1 MAFKHYLNFLSLP
14 SVSTIEI
21 AEPIGFDGASYKV
34 KQDDKRFGRDIIIAN
49 EDTELTFTR
58 DYFEQIQITQILPSG
73 EMFNYASQGF
83 DYLLDIFQN
92 DGWEG
97 KVEYIIEK
105 DEVSFTTGIFSYYT
119 SIVEFDNIKV
129 KIIQNTNRE
138 VLKRLEDTD
147 IDAFNSLALD
157 GREIEPCETT
167 NILLKAKPIIQESNF
182 SAPLGDIT
190 YSQCID
196 VSNSFLASFWFNSIR
211 QITKS
216 EILNTYTNFELSSQR
231 NSNGTAWI
239 PSLDNFR
246 IIKAINK
253 LNDINIEVKLNFKTE
268 IFNEQ
273 GFSTISRVD
282 GYIVKGAFGTTF
294 LDNCYFP
301 STGSGIE
308 ANTFKFYE
316 SGLVGTGTSP
326 SGQPVTQSSSVDSIF
341 NVNVGNLDVGGQIWF
356 VFLCT
361 SNSRFAICKNTQINS
376 SFSITATST
385 YVDTVVKGIRLIDL
399 IKHNVQSIVEM
410 PVEAPEYDVNG
421 EHYDNF
427 AFNGLLL
434 GQITDKPFYN
444 KFKDLM
450 NIPLETCSDYQIN
463 PNFLQI
469 FPYAGFYEDIELAVF
484 DELPSFTSNSMF
496 SKQYTLKNAEFKYSR
511 SSSERETNRKNSIDD
526 VHTETQKYIT
536 DSVDGS
542 LKVDIKHIRSA
553 FLIEQARQR
562 AFENQETTSLQND
575 DNLFLLKCVTLAPGS
590 EGTFS
595 SVLLQQINPTNN
607 NLQILNNNEDGDGID
622 FNWTLLG
629 FSVGDTF
636 FIDEGQNN
644 GEYTVISI
652 TSTILELDKN
662 TGVPPF
668 AGEGFVKLRWF
679 YTDVDFTNQTNED
692 YALIEGVANPDRYSN
707 LDYSWGRN
715 IQRWYPYL
723 ASATKFKPNDVIK
736 TSSFRINGN
745 LVTRKNSETENISD
759 SANILNSDIAS
770 LKILNPFNH
779 TVKVYAPFNI
789 VTQLIEDIRD
799 VKGYVSVNLN
809 DGRMIKGYIQNMD
822 YTWITE
828 ELDLVLE
835 EKFISDFME
844 IDLTVNLDT
853 TTTTTI
859 TNPNYPTKTDLK
871 SFQINNIFVT
881 LYDSVDNTLYPPT
894 RFTNVKING
903 VQYTDITLFSDALTL
918 LINSQNE

>member
-1 MAFKHYLNFLSLP
+1 MGFKHYLNFLSLP
-14 SVSTIEI
+14 SVGTIEI

-73 EMFNYASQGF
+73 ETFNYASQGF

-105 DEVSFTTGIFSYYT
+105 DDINFTTGVFSYYT
-119 SIVEFDNIKV
+119 SIVEFDMIKV

-138 VLKRLEDTD
+138 VLKRLDDTD
-147 IDAFNSLALD
+147 IDAFNDKALD
-157 GREIEPCETT
+157 DRQITACETT
-167 NILLKAKPIIQESNF
+167 NILLKAKPIIQESTF

-246 IIKAINK
+246 IVKAINK
-253 LNDINIEVKLNFKTE
+253 LNDINIEIKLNFKTE
-268 IFNEQ
+268 IDDEQ
-273 GFSTISRVD
+273 GFPSVSRVD
-282 GYIVKGAFGTTF
+282 GYVVKGAFGTTF
-294 LDNCYFP
+294 LDNFYNP
-301 STGSGIE
+301 GSGSGIQ
-308 ANTFKFYE
+308 ANTFMYYQ

-326 SGQPVTQSSSVDSIF
+326 SGQPVTQSSTVDSIF

-356 VFLCT
+356 VFLCG

-376 SFSITATST
+376 SFSVTATST
-385 YVDTVVKGIRLIDL
+385 SIDTVVKGIRLIDL
-399 IKHNVQSIVEM
+399 IKHNVKSIVDM
-410 PVEAPEYDVNG
+410 PVDAPEYDLGG

-434 GQITDKPFYN
+434 GQIIDKPFYN

-463 PNFLQI
+463 PDSIEIL
-469 FPYAGFYEDIELAVF
+469 PYADFYEDTELAVF
-484 DELPSFTSNSMF
+484 DELPSFTSSSMF
-496 SKQYTLKNAEFKYSR
+496 SKQYTLKNADFKYNR
-511 SSSERETNRKNSIDD
+511 SSSERETNSKNSIDD

-536 DSVDGS
+536 DTVDGS
-542 LKVDIKHIRSA
+542 LKVEIKHIRSA

-575 DNLFLLKCVTLAPGS
+575 DNLFLLKCITLEPGT
-590 EGTFS
+590 EGTFNA
-595 SVLLQQINPTNN
+595 VLLQQINPTNN
-607 NLQILNNNEDGDGID
+607 NLQILNNNEDGDGIE

-629 FSVGDTF
+629 FSVGDAF

-644 GEYTVISI
+644 GQYTVISI
-652 TSTILELDKN
+652 TSSILELDKN
-662 TGVPPF
+662 TGVPTF
-668 AGEGFVKLRWF
+668 SGEGFVKLRWF
-679 YTDVDFTNQTNED
+679 YTDVDFTNQTNENYD
-692 YALIEGVANPDRYSN
+692 LIEGVANPDKYSN

-723 ASATKFKPNDVIK
+723 ASATRFKPNDVIK
-736 TSSFRINGN
+736 TSSFKINRN
-745 LVTRKNSETENISD
+745 LVTRKNSETESVYD
-759 SANILNSDIAS
+759 SADINNSYIS
-770 LKILNPFNH
+770 GLKILNPFNH

-809 DGRMIKGYIQNMD
+809 DGRMIKGYVQSMD

-835 EKFISDFME
+835 EKFISDFMR
-844 IDLTVNLDT
+844 IDLIVNEDN

-881 LYDSVDNTLYPPT
+881 LYDSYENALYPPT
-894 RFTNVKING
+894 RFVNVKIDGDNH
-903 VQYTDITLFSDALTL
+903 TDIIEFSDALTE
-918 LINSQNE
+918 LINAQNE

>member
-1 MAFKHYLNFLSLP
+1 MGFKHYLNFLSLP
-14 SVSTIEI
+14 SVGTIQI

-58 DYFEQIQITQILPSG
+58 DYFEQIQITQILPNG
-73 EMFNYASQGF
+73 EIFNYASQGF
-83 DYLLDIFQN
+83 DYLLDIFNN

-105 DEVSFTTGIFSYYT
+105 DDVTFTTGIFSYYT

-147 IDAFNSLALD
+147 IDAFNNKALD
-157 GREIEPCETT
+157 GRDITACATT
-167 NILLKAKPIIQESNF
+167 NILLKAKPIVENSQWINETKIYNF
-182 SAPLGDIT
+182 IGAG
-190 YSQCID
+190 
-196 VSNSFLASFWFNSIR
+196 NGFNPFR
-211 QITKS
+211 QIIKS
-216 EILNTYTNFELSSQR
+216 GIRNTLTPFEDQVSWNFTGSNPFINFNYIDAVSYLS
-231 NSNGTAWI
+231 
-239 PSLDNFR
+239 
-246 IIKAINK
+246 
-253 LNDINIEVKLNFKTE
+253 DININFKLKGTANRSGGADINIIYLFCFKCRPADFQFNFTNAVVRYE
-268 IFNEQ
+268 IDLTTLTSVNFDTDFSINLNDMEIGERIYCYFYYSRIFN
-273 GFSTISRVD
+273 GGNIS
-282 GYIVKGAFGTTF
+282 ISF
-294 LDNCYFP
+294 
-301 STGSGIE
+301 E
-308 ANTFKFYE
+308 E
-316 SGLVGTGTSP
+316 SE
-326 SGQPVTQSSSVDSIF
+326 F
-341 NVNVGNLDVGGQIWF
+341 NI
-356 VFLCT
+356 
-361 SNSRFAICKNTQINS
+361 S
-376 SFSITATST
+376 ATST
-385 YVDTVVKGIRLIDL
+385 SIDTVVKGIRLIDL
-399 IKHNVQSIVEM
+399 LKHNVKSIVDM
-410 PVEAPEYDVNG
+410 PLNAPEYDLGG

-434 GQITDKPFYN
+434 GQITDRPFYN
-444 KFKDLM
+444 QFKDLM
-450 NIPLETCSDYQIN
+450 NIPMETCSDYQIN
-463 PNFLQI
+463 PNSIEIL
-469 FPYAGFYEDIELAVF
+469 PYSDYYEDIELAVF
-484 DELPSFTSNSMF
+484 DELPSFSSNSMF
-496 SKQYTLKNAEFKYSR
+496 SKQYTLKNTEFKYSR
-511 SSSERETNRKNSIDD
+511 SSSERETNRENSIDD
-526 VHTETQKYIT
+526 VHTETQKFIT

-542 LKVDIKHIRSA
+542 LKVEIKHIRSA

-562 AFENQETTSLQND
+562 AFENQNTTSLQND
-575 DNLFLLKCVTLAPGS
+575 DNLFLLKCVTLDEGS
-590 EGTFS
+590 EGTFGA
-595 SVLLQQINPTNN
+595 VLLQQIDPLTNN
-607 NLQILNNNEDGDGID
+607 LKILNNNEDGDGID

-644 GEYTVISI
+644 GEYTVVSI
-652 TSTILELDKN
+652 TSTVLELDKV

-668 AGEGFVKLRWF
+668 SGEEFIKMRWF
-679 YTDVDFTNQTNED
+679 YTDVTYVNQTNQT
-692 YALIEGVANPDRYSN
+692 YSLIEGVANPNDYSN

-745 LVTRKNSETENISD
+745 LVTRKDSETENVSD
-759 SANILNSDIAS
+759 SADILNSDIAS

-799 VKGYVSVNLN
+799 IKGYVSVNLN
-809 DGRMIKGYIQNMD
+809 DGRIIKGYVQNMD

-881 LYDSVDNTLYPPT
+881 LYDSVDNELYPPT
-894 RFTNVKING
+894 RFVNIKING
-903 VQYTDITLFSDALTL
+903 VQYADITLFSDALTE
-918 LINSQNE
+918 LINAQNE

>member
-1 MAFKHYLNFLSLP
+1 MGFKHKLNFLSLP
-14 SVSTIEI
+14 SVGTIEI

-73 EMFNYASQGF
+73 EVFNYASQGF

-105 DEVSFTTGIFSYYT
+105 DDVSFTTGIFSYYT

-147 IDAFNSLALD
+147 IDAFNNKSLD
-157 GREIEPCETT
+157 GRDITPCETT
-167 NILLKAKPIIQESNF
+167 NILLKAKPIIESSQWINETKIYSF
-182 SAPLGDIT
+182 SGAG
-190 YSQCID
+190 
-196 VSNSFLASFWFNSIR
+196 NGFNPFR

-216 EILNTYTNFELSSQR
+216 GIRNTLTPFEDQIQWNFTGPIPFINFSYVDAKSYLS
-231 NSNGTAWI
+231 NITINFKLKGTANRI
-239 PSLDNFR
+239 GGSNTNIIYLLFFKCKPVDFDYFYVNSDILYTIDLTTNTTVNFDTDFSINLDKMEIGER
-246 IIKAINK
+246 I
-253 LNDINIEVKLNFKTE
+253 
-268 IFNEQ
+268 
-273 GFSTISRVD
+273 
-282 GYIVKGAFGTTF
+282 Y
-294 LDNCYFP
+294 CYF
-301 STGSGIE
+301 SYSRISGGGDISISFE
-308 ANTFKFYE
+308 E
-316 SGLVGTGTSP
+316 SE
-326 SGQPVTQSSSVDSIF
+326 F
-341 NVNVGNLDVGGQIWF
+341 NI
-356 VFLCT
+356 
-361 SNSRFAICKNTQINS
+361 S
-376 SFSITATST
+376 ATST
-385 YVDTVVKGIRLIDL
+385 SIDTVVKGIRLIDL
-399 IKHNVQSIVEM
+399 IKHNVKSIVDM
-410 PVEAPEYDVNG
+410 PVEAPEYDLGG

-450 NIPLETCSDYQIN
+450 NIPMETCSDYQIN
-463 PNFLQI
+463 PNSIEIL
-469 FPYAGFYEDIELAVF
+469 PYSYYYEDTELAVF

-511 SSSERETNRKNSIDD
+511 SSSERETNRQNSIDD
-526 VHTETQKYIT
+526 VHTETQKFIT

-575 DNLFLLKCVTLAPGS
+575 DNLFLLKCITLEPES

-595 SVLLQQINPTNN
+595 AVLLQQINPTNN

-636 FIDEGQNN
+636 FIDEGQNE
-644 GEYTVISI
+644 GTYTVISI
-652 TSTILELDKN
+652 TSTILELEKN
-662 TGVPPF
+662 TGIPPF
-668 AGEGFVKLRWF
+668 SGEEFIKLRWF
-679 YTDVDFTNQTNED
+679 YTDVTYVNQTNEG
-692 YALIEGVANPDRYSN
+692 YELIEGVANPNDYSN

-736 TSSFRINGN
+736 TSSFKINGN
-745 LVTRKNSETENISD
+745 LVTRKDGEGANVSD
-759 SANILNSDIAS
+759 SADIDNSDIAS

-779 TVKVYAPFNI
+779 SVKVYAPFNV

-809 DGRMIKGYIQNMD
+809 DDRMIKGYIQNME

-844 IDLTVNLDT
+844 IDLTVNIDN

-881 LYDSVDNTLYPPT
+881 LYNSVDNELYPPT

-903 VQYTDITLFSDALTL
+903 EQYTDKTLFSDALTE

>member
-1 MAFKHYLNFLSLP
+1 MGFKHYLNFLSLP
-14 SVSTIEI
+14 SVGTIEI

-58 DYFEQIQITQILPSG
+58 DYFEQIQITQILPNG
-73 EMFNYASQGF
+73 EIFNYASQGF
-83 DYLLDIFQN
+83 DYLLDIFNN

-105 DEVSFTTGIFSYYT
+105 DDVSFTTGIFSYYT
-119 SIVEFDNIKV
+119 SVVEFDNIKV

-147 IDAFNSLALD
+147 IDAFNNKALD
-157 GREIEPCETT
+157 GRDITPCATT
-167 NILLKAKPIIQESNF
+167 NILLKAKPIIGESSWEKTSNF
-182 SAPLGDIT
+182 GYT
-190 YSQCID
+190 YSNLTRYINPTRQIV
-196 VSNSFLASFWFNSIR
+196 VSNINNTLTSFDDVENNLASAMQNFKYIIAQNDISNMNLKSNVNLKLIFNITVGGR
-211 QITKS
+211 GITKLHYG
-216 EILNTYTNFELSSQR
+216 I
-231 NSNGTAWI
+231 W
-239 PSLDNFR
+239 
-246 IIKAINK
+246 
-253 LNDINIEVKLNFKTE
+253 
-268 IFNEQ
+268 Q
-273 GFSTISRVD
+273 G
-282 GYIVKGAFGTTF
+282 
-294 LDNCYFP
+294 
-301 STGSGIE
+301 
-308 ANTFKFYE
+308 NTFNPSSADYGVLYTDDYTGNPGEEHFINENFDFNFPFIPRGYNFSFFWSFQSFI
-316 SGLVGTGTSP
+316 SGG
-326 SGQPVTQSSSVDSIF
+326 VTWLF
-341 NVNVGNLDVGGQIWF
+341 NNCDVNI
-356 VFLCT
+356 
-361 SNSRFAICKNTQINS
+361 I
-376 SFSITATST
+376 ATST
-385 YVDTVVKGIRLIDL
+385 SIDTVVKGIRLIDL
-399 IKHNVQSIVEM
+399 LKHNAKSIVDI
-410 PVEAPEYDVNG
+410 PLYAPEYDLDG
-421 EHYDNF
+421 EHYNNF

-434 GQITDKPFYN
+434 GQITNKPFYN
-444 KFKDLM
+444 QFKDLM
-450 NIPLETCSDYQIN
+450 NIPMETCSDYQIN
-463 PNFLQI
+463 SNNIEIL
-469 FPYAGFYEDIELAVF
+469 PYSDFYKDVELAIF
-484 DELPSFTSNSMF
+484 DELPSFSSNSIF
-496 SKQYTLKNAEFKYSR
+496 SKQYTLKNADFKYNR
-511 SSSERETNRKNSIDD
+511 SSSERETNSENSIDD
-526 VHTETQKYIT
+526 VHTETQKFIT

-562 AFENQETTSLQND
+562 AFDNQETTSLQND
-575 DNLFLLKCVTLAPGS
+575 DNLFLLKCVTLAPSS
-590 EGTFS
+590 EGTFGA
-595 SVLLQQINPTNN
+595 VLLQQIDSLTNN
-607 NLQILNNNEDGDGID
+607 LKILNNNQDGDGID

-629 FSVGDTF
+629 FKVGDTF

-644 GEYTVISI
+644 GEYTVVSI
-652 TSTILELDKN
+652 TSTVLELDKV

-668 AGEGFVKLRWF
+668 AGEEFIKMRWF
-679 YTDVDFTNQTNED
+679 YTDVVYTNQTNET
-692 YALIEGVANPDRYSN
+692 YSLIQGVANSDKYSN

-723 ASATKFKPNDVIK
+723 ASATKFKFNDIIK
-736 TSSFRINGN
+736 TSSFKINGN
-745 LVTRKNSETENISD
+745 LVTRKDSETENVSD
-759 SANILNSDIAS
+759 SADILNSDIAS

-844 IDLTVNLDT
+844 IDLTVNIDT

-881 LYDSVDNTLYPPT
+881 LYNSVDNELYPPS

-903 VQYTDITLFSDALTL
+903 LQYTDIILFSDALTE
-918 LINSQNE
+918 LINAQNE

>member
-1 MAFKHYLNFLSLP
+1 MFKHYLNFLSLP
-14 SVSTIEI
+14 SVGTIEI

-105 DEVSFTTGIFSYYT
+105 DNLTFTTGIFSYYT

-147 IDAFNSLALD
+147 IDAFNNKALD
-157 GREIEPCETT
+157 GRDITPCATT
-167 NILLKAKPIIQESNF
+167 NILLKAKPIIQSSEWNVGSSITFDEIQADYFNYSNQVLKYDIQNTLSYIQGLSNNRYDYPYLYAATRLTEVKLDITNLDVSMI
-182 SAPLGDIT
+182 SAPGQQGFRYLWVEIVVASTNTSVWSKLIACTINPFSLAPSYPGLPWSPEFNDT
-190 YSQCID
+190 YSVDIPPIEQGQTLLIYFQLNGGL
-196 VSNSFLASFWFNSIR
+196 STIFNSM
-211 QITKS
+211 
-216 EILNTYTNFELSSQR
+216 
-231 NSNGTAWI
+231 
-239 PSLDNFR
+239 
-246 IIKAINK
+246 
-253 LNDINIEVKLNFKTE
+253 DINI
-268 IFNEQ
+268 
-273 GFSTISRVD
+273 S
-282 GYIVKGAFGTTF
+282 
-294 LDNCYFP
+294 
-301 STGSGIE
+301 
-308 ANTFKFYE
+308 
-316 SGLVGTGTSP
+316 
-326 SGQPVTQSSSVDSIF
+326 
-341 NVNVGNLDVGGQIWF
+341 
-356 VFLCT
+356 
-361 SNSRFAICKNTQINS
+361 
-376 SFSITATST
+376 ATST
-385 YVDTVVKGIRLIDL
+385 SIDTVVKGIRLIDL
-399 IKHNVQSIVEM
+399 IKHNVKSIVDM
-410 PVEAPEYDVNG
+410 PVNAPTYDLGG

-434 GQITDKPFYN
+434 GQIIDRPFYN
-444 KFKDLM
+444 QFKDLM
-450 NIPLETCSDYQIN
+450 NIPMETCSDYQIN
-463 PNFLQI
+463 PNGIEIL
-469 FPYAGFYEDIELAVF
+469 PYADYYENTQLAVF

-496 SKQYTLKNAEFKYSR
+496 SKQYTLKNTEFKYNR
-511 SSSERETNRKNSIDD
+511 SSSERETNRQNSIDD

-542 LKVDIKHIRSA
+542 LKVEIKHIRSA

-590 EGTFS
+590 EGEFGA
-595 SVLLQQINPTNN
+595 VLLQQIDQITNN
-607 NLQILNNNEDGDGID
+607 LKILNNNQDGDGID

-636 FIDEGQNN
+636 FIDEGQNT

-668 AGEGFVKLRWF
+668 AGEEFIKMRWF
-679 YTDVDFTNQTNED
+679 YTDVSYTNQTNQT
-692 YALIEGVANPDRYSN
+692 YSLIEGVANPNDYSN

-715 IQRWYPYL
+715 IKRWYPYL

-736 TSSFRINGN
+736 TSSFKVNGN
-745 LVTRKNSETENISD
+745 LVTRKDSETENVSD
-759 SANILNSDIAS
+759 SADILNSDIAS

-779 TVKVYAPFNI
+779 TVKVYADFAT
-789 VTQLIEDIRD
+789 VTQLITDIRD
-799 VKGYVSVNLN
+799 IKGYVSVNLN
-809 DGRMIKGYIQNMD
+809 DGRMIKGYVQNME

>member
-1 MAFKHYLNFLSLP
+1 MGFKHYLNFLSLP
-14 SVSTIEI
+14 SVGTIEI

-73 EMFNYASQGF
+73 EVFNYASQGF

-105 DEVSFTTGIFSYYT
+105 DNLTFTTGIFSYYT

-138 VLKRLEDTD
+138 VLKRLDDTD
-147 IDAFNSLALD
+147 IDAFNNKSLD
-157 GREIEPCETT
+157 GRDITPCDTT
-167 NILLKAKPIIQESNF
+167 NILLKAKPIIQSGKWIYGIDDVTYLRRSDINAPTSRINYSNNIIF
-182 SAPLGDIT
+182 SDIQNT
-190 YSQCID
+190 L
-196 VSNSFLASFWFNSIR
+196 SFIQGPVQSGR
-211 QITKS
+211 Q
-216 EILNTYTNFELSSQR
+216 
-231 NSNGTAWI
+231 
-239 PSLDNFR
+239 NFR
-246 IIKAINK
+246 YLYAANEFRNVK
-253 LNDINIEVKLNFKTE
+253 INI
-268 IFNEQ
+268 
-273 GFSTISRVD
+273 S
-282 GYIVKGAFGTTF
+282 
-294 LDNCYFP
+294 
-301 STGSGIE
+301 
-308 ANTFKFYE
+308 
-316 SGLVGTGTSP
+316 
-326 SGQPVTQSSSVDSIF
+326 
-341 NVNVGNLDVGGQIWF
+341 NLDVRVMVAGFTTQATAQLVYEVYDGNPASASIDGGTIAIATLENP
-356 VFLCT
+356 FLSNYIVTVPNIPRGFYLSIYFIINDGISIGNPIVIEYHSMDVEIAGT
-361 SNSRFAICKNTQINS
+361 SV
-376 SFSITATST
+376 SI
-385 YVDTVVKGIRLIDL
+385 DTVVKGIRLIDL
-399 IKHNVQSIVEM
+399 IKHNVKSIVDM
-410 PVEAPEYDVNG
+410 PVYAPEYDLGG

-434 GQITDKPFYN
+434 GQITDRPFYN
-444 KFKDLM
+444 QFKDLM
-450 NIPLETCSDYQIN
+450 NIPMETCSDYQIN
-463 PNFLQI
+463 PNSIEIL
-469 FPYAGFYEDIELAVF
+469 PYADYYENIELAVF

-511 SSSERETNRKNSIDD
+511 SSSERETNSKNSIDD
-526 VHTETQKYIT
+526 LHTETQKYIT

-562 AFENQETTSLQND
+562 AFENQQTTSLQND
-575 DNLFLLKCVTLAPGS
+575 DNLFLLKCVTLDPES
-590 EGTFS
+590 EGGFGA
-595 SVLLQQINPTNN
+595 VLLMRENETGH
-607 NLQILNNNEDGDGID
+607 LEILNNNLDGDGID

-636 FIDEGQNN
+636 YIDSGQNVGTWQVFN
-644 GEYTVISI
+644 ITNTV
-652 TSTILELDKN
+652 LELFPIS
-662 TGVPPF
+662 TSVYF
-668 AGEGFVKLRWF
+668 EGDAFITMRWF
-679 YTDVDFTNQTNED
+679 FTDVTYTNQTNED
-692 YALIEGVANPDRYSN
+692 YDLIEGVANPDRYSN

-736 TSSFRINGN
+736 TSSFKINGN
-745 LVTRKNSETENISD
+745 LVTRKDSESQNVSD
-759 SANILNSDIAS
+759 SADILNSDIAS

-779 TVKVYAPFNI
+779 TVKVYADFAT
-789 VTQLIEDIRD
+789 VTQLIVDIRD
-799 VKGYVSVNLN
+799 IKGYVSVNLN
-809 DGRMIKGYIQNMD
+809 DGRMIKGYVQNME

>member
-1 MAFKHYLNFLSLP
+1 MSNFKHYLNFISLP
-14 SVSTIEI
+14 SVGRIEI
-21 AEPIGFDGASYKV
+21 AEAIGFDGASYKV

-73 EMFNYASQGF
+73 ETFNYASQGF
-83 DYLLDIFQN
+83 DYLLDIFNN

-105 DEVSFTTGIFSYYT
+105 DEESFTTGIFSYYT
-119 SIVEFDNIKV
+119 SVVEFDNIKV

-147 IDAFNSLALD
+147 IDAFNNKSLD
-157 GREIEPCETT
+157 GRDITPCATT
-167 NILLKAKPIIQESNF
+167 NILLKAKPIINSSVWAKSYGSSSYLTFGRFYTLSLNRNITESAINNTLTPYADVLFHPLDGVNREMTFAQHMAGGTNYINAPEGESTKLLIAKNEITNINVKLKFKGNLRSRNGSNTSFIYYIMKSTPNLFYNNYASKNF
-182 SAPLGDIT
+182 EKVLEIALTSST
-190 YSQCID
+190 FID
-196 VSNSFLASFWFNSIR
+196 VDYDINFNSN
-211 QITKS
+211 ITLFPG
-216 EILNTYTNFELSSQR
+216 EILYGGYSGLLDTSFIDSNIINSEVSITSTETYIDT
-231 NSNGTAWI
+231 
-239 PSLDNFR
+239 
-246 IIKAINK
+246 IIKG
-253 LNDINIEVKLNFKTE
+253 V
-268 IFNEQ
+268 
-273 GFSTISRVD
+273 
-282 GYIVKGAFGTTF
+282 
-294 LDNCYFP
+294 
-301 STGSGIE
+301 
-308 ANTFKFYE
+308 
-316 SGLVGTGTSP
+316 
-326 SGQPVTQSSSVDSIF
+326 
-341 NVNVGNLDVGGQIWF
+341 
-356 VFLCT
+356 
-361 SNSRFAICKNTQINS
+361 
-376 SFSITATST
+376 
-385 YVDTVVKGIRLIDL
+385 RLIDL
-399 IKHNVQSIVEM
+399 IKHNVKSIVDM
-410 PVEAPEYDVNG
+410 PVDAPEYDLGG

-434 GQITDKPFYN
+434 GQITDRPFYTQ
-444 KFKDLM
+444 FKDLM
-450 NIPLETCSDYQIN
+450 NIPMETCSDYQIN
-463 PNFLQI
+463 PNSIEIL
-469 FPYAGFYEDIELAVF
+469 PYSDYYEDTELAVF

-511 SSSERETNRKNSIDD
+511 SSSERETNSKNSIDD
-526 VHTETQKYIT
+526 VHTETQKFIT

-562 AFENQETTSLQND
+562 AFENQQTTSLQND
-575 DNLFLLKCVTLAPGS
+575 DNLFLLKCITLEPES

-595 SVLLQQINPTNN
+595 AVLLQQKDTVTNN
-607 NLQILNNNEDGDGID
+607 LKILNNNQDGDGLD

-629 FSVGDTF
+629 FSVGDAF
-636 FIDEGQNN
+636 FIDEGQNE
-644 GEYTVISI
+644 GTYTVISI

-668 AGEGFVKLRWF
+668 AGEGFIKMRWF
-679 YTDVDFTNQTNED
+679 YTDVTYVNQTNEN
-692 YALIEGVANPDRYSN
+692 YELIEGVANPNDYSN

-715 IQRWYPYL
+715 IKRWYPYL

-736 TSSFRINGN
+736 TSSFKINGN
-745 LVTRKNSETENISD
+745 LVTRKDGEGANVSD
-759 SANILNSDIAS
+759 SADIDNSDIAS

-779 TVKVYAPFNI
+779 SVKVYAPFNV

-809 DGRMIKGYIQNMD
+809 DGRIIKGYIQNME

-844 IDLTVNLDT
+844 IVKFYG
-853 TTTTTI
+853 TTTTI

-881 LYDSVDNTLYPPT
+881 LYDSVDNELYPPT

-903 VQYTDITLFSDALTL
+903 EQYTDITLFSDALTE

>member
-1 MAFKHYLNFLSLP
+1 MGFKHYLNFLSLP
-14 SVSTIEI
+14 SVGTIEI

-49 EDTELTFTR
+49 EDTELIFTR

-73 EMFNYASQGF
+73 EVFNYASQGF

-105 DEVSFTTGIFSYYT
+105 DDVTFTTGIFSYYT
-119 SIVEFDNIKV
+119 SVVEFDNIKV

-138 VLKRLEDTD
+138 VLKRLDDTD
-147 IDAFNSLALD
+147 IDAFNNKSLD
-157 GREIEPCETT
+157 GRTITPCQTT
-167 NILLKAKPIIQESNF
+167 NILLKAKPIINISNWEKSYGNYTSMAIGRF
-182 SAPLGDIT
+182 YTIT
-190 YSQCID
+190 LNRQLSQ
-196 VSNSFLASFWFNSIR
+196 
-211 QITKS
+211 
-216 EILNTYTNFELSSQR
+216 
-231 NSNGTAWI
+231 
-239 PSLDNFR
+239 
-246 IIKAINK
+246 
-253 LNDINIEVKLNFKTE
+253 NDINNSLVSYSDVLFHPLNGVNREMSFAQHIAGGSSYTSAPEGQSTKLIKAQSETTNITVNIKFKGRLRSRNGGATSFIYYIMKSEPNLFFENYRDRNFDKVLEVPLSSTSYIDVDLN
-268 IFNEQ
+268 ISFNSNINLSAGQ
-273 GFSTISRVD
+273 ILYG
-282 GYIVKGAFGTTF
+282 GY
-294 LDNCYFP
+294 
-301 STGSGIE
+301 
-308 ANTFKFYE
+308 
-316 SGLVGTGTSP
+316 SGLTDASFIDMIIYDSNIEILVTETS
-326 SGQPVTQSSSVDSIF
+326 I
-341 NVNVGNLDVGGQIWF
+341 
-356 VFLCT
+356 
-361 SNSRFAICKNTQINS
+361 
-376 SFSITATST
+376 
-385 YVDTVVKGIRLIDL
+385 DTVVKGIRLIDL
-399 IKHNVQSIVEM
+399 IKHNVKSIVDM
-410 PVEAPEYDVNG
+410 PVNASEYDLGG

-450 NIPLETCSDYQIN
+450 NIPMETCSDYQIN
-463 PNFLQI
+463 PDNIEIL
-469 FPYAGFYEDIELAVF
+469 PYSDYYKDTELAVF
-484 DELPSFTSNSMF
+484 DELPSFSSNSMF
-496 SKQYTLKNAEFKYSR
+496 SKQYTLKNADFKYSR
-511 SSSERETNRKNSIDD
+511 SSSERETNSKNSIDD
-526 VHTETQKYIT
+526 VHTETQKFIT

-575 DNLFLLKCVTLAPGS
+575 DNLFLLKCVTLSPGS
-590 EGTFS
+590 TGTFGA
-595 SVLLQQINPTNN
+595 VLLQQIDATTNN
-607 NLQILNNNEDGDGID
+607 LKILNNNEDGDGID

-629 FSVGDTF
+629 FTVGDTF
-636 FIDEGQNN
+636 FIDEGTNSGQ
-644 GEYTVISI
+644 YTVVSI
-652 TSTILELDKN
+652 TTTVLELDKVS
-662 TGVPPF
+662 GVPTF
-668 AGEGFVKLRWF
+668 AGEEFIKLRWF
-679 YTDVDFTNQTNED
+679 YTNVTYTNQTNET
-692 YALIEGVANPDRYSN
+692 YTLIEGVANPNDYSN

-715 IQRWYPYL
+715 IKRWYPYL
-723 ASATKFKPNDVIK
+723 SSATKFKPNGEIK
-736 TSSFRINGN
+736 TSSFKINGN
-745 LVTRKNSETENISD
+745 LVTRKSTESQNVSD
-759 SANILNSDIAS
+759 SADILNSDIAS

-779 TVKVYAPFNI
+779 TVKVYAPFNV
-789 VTQLIEDIRD
+789 VTTLIQRIRD
-799 VKGYVSVNLN
+799 DKGYVTVNLN
-809 DGRMIKGYIQNMD
+809 DGRMIKGYVQSMD

-859 TNPNYPTKTDLK
+859 TNPNYQTKTDLK